1 MSKVIYTMPII
12 GSHRTGPVRQ
22 PGPMTDVHVGNK
34 YGQMGPT
41 CWYYTAKLILKFHEM
56 VTDKSDETY
65 RKLKA
70 LQEIRN
76 LLIEG
81 TVQQDLDQQALKYLN
96 AMAGAQSTSPF
107 DSVDAKFNSSL
118 AKKFVIAQLKVKL
131 ALLERDATQGRAR
144 PQTLIAKERQFG
156 GAPRK
161 NGASTGDRRKAL
173 ETAIDLIRNISSDV
187 PNRVELLNAFFGDRL
202 TVIKA
207 DNWQLDTPEG
217 LFKVLDTWG
226 PFYAGG
232 ELCTIEGAK
241 NTAEVQTNGTLTK
254 GSVTVKAYGSSKHAI
269 VIHGVDTKTKR
280 VYYTD
285 PNYTCYSYDVDFD
298 LIKDQIKPKQT
309 SDGDVFVTA
318 NCPAWGPNLDQ
329 WDGLCTHMRNKRT
342 YEA

>member
-12 GSHRTGPVRQ
+12 GSHRTGPVTQ
-22 PGPMTDVHVGNK
+22 PGAMADVQVGNK

-41 CWYYTAKLILKFHEM
+41 CWYYTAKLILKFHGM
-56 VTDKSDETY
+56 VTNKSDETY
-65 RKLKA
+65 RNLKA

-81 TVQQDLDQQALKYLN
+81 TVEHDLDQQALKYLN
-96 AMAGAQSTSPF
+96 TMAGVQSTSPF
-107 DSVDAKFNSSL
+107 EPVDSKFNTSL
-118 AKKFVIAQLKVKL
+118 AKKYILDQLRAKL
-131 ALLERDATQGRAR
+131 ALLQQDAIRGQVL
-144 PQTLIAKERQFG
+144 PQTLMAKERQFG

-161 NGASTGDRRKAL
+161 NRASTDDRRKAL
-173 ETAIDLIRNISSDV
+173 KAAIDVIQKIPSDV
-187 PNRVELLNAFFGDRL
+187 PTRFELLNAFFGNSL

-207 DNWQLDTPEG
+207 DKWTLDTPDG
-217 LFKVLDTWG
+217 LFKMLDAWG

-232 ELCTIEGAK
+232 ELCTINGGK
-241 NTAEVQTNGTLTK
+241 NTAEVQANGTLTK

-269 VIHGVDTKTKR
+269 VIHGVDTKAKK

-285 PNYTCYSYDVDFD
+285 PNYTCYHYDVDFD

-318 NCPAWGPNLDQ
+318 NCPNWSQ
-329 WDGLCTHMRNKRT
+329 MDGLCTHMRNKRT